1 MGDVELIL
9 RNKARSDFVVHC
21 SPLWFTFT
29 SFLPYITSVFNSKRK
44 ILDRRYVTLS
54 QGARDFSNLKKGR
67 GPQESIRGEKKV
79 QENLTL
85 AYDSVETENKNRE
98 VLECQL
104 VTTSWSQD
112 SWTGSCATGPGVLP
126 VCVLL
131 ASVFPGERGVEH
143 DSARCAVRHQC
154 RQVDRLFHRGRVNG
168 CGGTIM
174 WTIWPCRVL
183 C

>member
-1 MGDVELIL
+1 MDDKELDRPIGGALAGAQDEMGNVELIL

-54 QGARDFSNLKKGR
+54 QGARDFSNLKKSR

-104 VTTSWSQD
+104 VTTS
-112 SWTGSCATGPGVLP
+112 
-126 VCVLL
+126 
-131 ASVFPGERGVEH
+131 
-143 DSARCAVRHQC
+143 
-154 RQVDRLFHRGRVNG
+154 
-168 CGGTIM
+168 
-174 WTIWPCRVL
+174 
-183 C
+183 